1 MSNRSYPYKAWALT
15 PSFKPVEV
23 ELVNCYGHGWQSI
36 DYGDLTATGKFYA
49 IEKLHASKALAI
61 AAGWAAVEAQQA
73 KLDKMSIT
81 LGKKRA
87 ALNKAANAGAHP

>member
-1 MSNRSYPYKAWALT
+1 MSERTYPRKAWVLT

-23 ELVNCYGHGWQSI
+23 ELVKQYGSTYH
-36 DYGDLTATGKFYA
+36 DYGDLTEASKLYA
-49 IEKLHASKALAI
+49 PSEMHESKALAI
-61 AAGWAAVEAQQA
+61 AAGWALVEKQQA
-73 KLDKMSIT
+73 KLDKMAIT